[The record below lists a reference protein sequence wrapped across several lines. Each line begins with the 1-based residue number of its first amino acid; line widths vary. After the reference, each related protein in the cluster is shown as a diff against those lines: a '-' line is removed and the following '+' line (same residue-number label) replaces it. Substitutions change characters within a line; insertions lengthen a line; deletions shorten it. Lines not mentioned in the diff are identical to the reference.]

1 MKIVIMGPQGSGKG
15 TQAELISKRF
25 SIPHIDTGSLLR
37 EHVAK
42 KTEIGKIIEKPM
54 MKGDLVPP
62 EAVDK
67 IIKLRL
73 SEPDAQKGFII
84 DGYPRQLEQAEFL
97 DNVAEI
103 DAVLV
108 IEVPDDISVKRI
120 AGRRTCKKC
129 AAVFTSAAKKCSE
142 CSGELFQRKDDK
154 EDIVRKR
161 LEKYHEETEP
171 LIEYYK
177 PREIVHVID
186 GTGTVEEVFK
196 LVMNA
201 LS

>member
-1 MKIVIMGPQGSGKG
+1 VKIVIMGPQGSGKG
-15 TQAELISKRF
+15 TQADLISKRF
-25 SIPHIDTGSLLR
+25 SSPHIDTGSLLR

-62 EAVDK
+62 EQVDK
-67 IIKLRL
+67 IIHLRL
-73 SEPDAQKGFII
+73 EEPDAKKGFVL

-97 DNVAEI
+97 DSVTGI
-103 DAVLV
+103 DAVIV
-108 IEVPDDISVKRI
+108 VDVPDDISVKRI
-120 AGRRTCKKC
+120 SGRRTCKKC
-129 AAVFTSAAKKCSE
+129 AAVFGPDAKKCAD
-142 CSGELFQRKDDK
+142 CDGELFQRKDDK
-154 EDIVRKR
+154 PEIVKTR
-161 LEKYHEETEP
+161 LVKYHEETEP
-171 LIEYYK
+171 LIEYYT

-196 LVMNA
+196 KIMQV

>member
-15 TQAELISKRF
+15 TQADLISKRF

-37 EHVAK
+37 EHIAK

-54 MKGDLVPP
+54 MKGELVPP

-73 SEPDAQKGFII
+73 EEPDAKKGFVI

-97 DNVAEI
+97 DTVTDI
-103 DAVLV
+103 DAVIV
-108 IEVPDDISVKRI
+108 VDIPEDISVKRI
-120 AGRRTCKKC
+120 SGRRTCRKC
-129 AAVFTSAAKKCSE
+129 AAVFGPDAKKCAE
-142 CSGELFQRKDDK
+142 CGGELFQRKDDTPEIVK
-154 EDIVRKR
+154 ER
-161 LEKYHEETEP
+161 LKHYREETEP
-171 LIEYYK
+171 LVEYYK

-196 LVMNA
+196 LIMQA

>member
-1 MKIVIMGPQGSGKG
+1 MKIVIIGPQGSGKG

-37 EHVAK
+37 EHAAK
-42 KTEIGKIIEKPM
+42 KTEFGKIIEKPM
-54 MKGDLVPP
+54 MKGEFVPP
-62 EAVDK
+62 EVVDK

-73 SEPDAQKGFII
+73 EEPDAKKGFII

-97 DNVAEI
+97 DDVAEI

-120 AGRRTCKKC
+120 AGRMTCKKC
-129 AAVFTSAAKKCSE
+129 SAVFTSEAKKCSE
-142 CSGELFQRKDDK
+142 CGGELFQRKDDT

-171 LIEYYK
+171 LIEYYT
-177 PREIVHVID
+177 PRDIVNIID

-196 LVMNA
+196 LVMNV